1 MLIDHS
7 PKLSQKHQPS
17 RVRGQGMTEYI
28 IVVALI
34 SIAAIATTNYFG
46 RTIRNQVAGMAAG
59 LAGNQRQA
67 TAAQERA
74 TTAGSAAATAAE
86 QARGLSNFSNDVVVH

>member
-1 MLIDHS
+1 MLIDHA
-7 PKLSQKHQPS
+7 PLPRPQHHPA
-17 RVRGQGMTEYI
+17 RLRGQGMTEYI

-34 SIAAIATTNYFG
+34 AIAAIATTNYFG

-67 TAAQERA
+67 TTAQERA
-74 TTAGSAAATAAE
+74 TTASSSATTAAE
-86 QARGLSNFSNDVVVH
+86 QARGLSNFSNDVAVH